1 LPYRIFSIAYAAMN
15 KLDWSGGQ
23 LVAFSIAYAAMNFLR
38 NAKRSLRH
46 FSIAY
51 AAMNTKILTDC

>member
-1 LPYRIFSIAYAAMN
+1 MNPLALMLTPVIIFSIAYAAMN
-15 KLDWSGGQ
+15 ALE
-23 LVAFSIAYAAMNFLR
+23 ARAIA
-38 NAKRSLRH
+38 STV